1 MAWQGCSRHQSVT
14 CLKLMGG
21 GRLCRFG
28 LLRPPCLFGV
38 CVWRGSLEWLMNQ
51 SIQTV
56 HWNLGWR
63 PSFVG
68 RYRSR
73 CAIRAV
79 SLSTFHFPGG
89 LIVNVLV
96 VIVIVT
102 CDYDCDYD
110 YDCDSESDSPGRSH
124 LLVGNCKCRLR
135 LQHEAGGSQR

>member
-1 MAWQGCSRHQSVT
+1 
-14 CLKLMGG
+14 
-21 GRLCRFG
+21 
-28 LLRPPCLFGV
+28 
-38 CVWRGSLEWLMNQ
+38 MNQ

-56 HWNLGWR
+56 YWNLGWR

-73 CAIRAV
+73 CRIRAV

-102 CDYDCDYD
+102 CDYDCDSEPVTHLGAPTSWLGTANVGS
-110 YDCDSESDSPGRSH
+110 DCSMKLMGVEG
-124 LLVGNCKCRLR
+124 
-135 LQHEAGGSQR
+135 EQRNRFILALT